1 MNYQAVPANNKPQ
14 TVYRRTGTIGR
25 IMNTVRPLKHE
36 PDRKKR
42 LIDAIQYGHTK
53 EALRLIRNTG
63 MTARDVNAKDQKGNT
78 ALMMASKKGHTEIIQ
93 ALIEAG
99 ADVNAKDEDGI
110 TPLHEVKNGDSAQA
124 LIAAGADVN
133 ANDSYDRSPLFS
145 EYLDVVQALIAAG
158 ADVNVKNKGGDT
170 PLYYA
175 RDTGYADVVQALIA
189 AGADVNEKN
198 KSGDTPLHYA
208 QDADIIQALI
218 AAGADVNAKN
228 EYGNTPLYYARDA
241 YGAHALI
248 AAGADFG
255 HTEAIQALRGDIPI
269 DRLNIPI
276 TERDFNLTHN
286 TDPVSLNTINEGD
299 EYYMMNSNVNP
310 YSRGTLDRLLKNK
323 NPISPITR
331 QPIVDIRRHKRANA
345 NVTLVS
351 GGRKRTR
358 KHRKS
363 LKRR

>member
-14 TVYRRTGTIGR
+14 TAYRRTGIFGR
-25 IMNTVRPLKHE
+25 IMNTVKPRKHE

-42 LIDAIQYGHTK
+42 LIDAIRQGNI
-53 EALRLIRNTG
+53 ELALNTG
-63 MTARDVNAKDQKGNT
+63 MTARDVNSLYTGFFTALILAREKGHTEIVQALIGAGADVNAKNQYGNT
-78 ALMMASKKGHTEIIQ
+78 ALMVASEKGHTEIVQ

-99 ADVNAKDEDGI
+99 ADVNVKDFEGKTSLNYATD
-110 TPLHEVKNGDSAQA
+110 
-124 LIAAGADVN
+124 AG
-133 ANDSYDRSPLFS
+133 
-145 EYLDVVQALIAAG
+145 
-158 ADVNVKNKGGDT
+158 
-170 PLYYA
+170 
-175 RDTGYADVVQALIA
+175 
-189 AGADVNEKN
+189 
-198 KSGDTPLHYA
+198 
-208 QDADIIQALI
+208 IIQVL
-218 AAGADVNAKN
+218 
-228 EYGNTPLYYARDA
+228 
-241 YGAHALI
+241 
-248 AAGADFG
+248 
-255 HTEAIQALRGDIPI
+255 LRAMPI
-269 DRLNIPI
+269 DRRLNIPI